1 MKTSNYILTAFY
13 TFLFGG
19 VLVMA
24 VASKF
29 HQENNNNNNETE
41 YRADEKKLEPF
52 SVLVTE
58 QGAHFQLGTAEY
70 PHILTFYKLPN
81 SCEFPPFTIKNDTL
95 FISANTKRDYNGTMD
110 VIYCK
115 DVTSIVA
122 KEKSYLKLQDFK
134 INRNDTMLIKLNDS
148 KIDVFSQN
156 TKDNNMAL
164 FIQAQESEINLN
176 QAHFKTLNVKIDRSK
191 LNAWNTTIGNLSL
204 NLKNY
209 SFMGA
214 PATMEKVNL
223 EVDSTSHFN
232 LYSIN

>member
-29 HQENNNNNNETE
+29 HQENNSNNQTQ
-41 YRADEKKLEPF
+41 YRGEEKKLEPF
-52 SVLVTE
+52 SVIVAE
-58 QGAHFQLGTAEY
+58 SDARFQIGTAENPCIQSSY
-70 PHILTFYKLPN
+70 QLPD
-81 SCEFPPFTIKNDTL
+81 SCKFPPYAIRNDTL
-95 FISANTKRDYNGTMD
+95 FVSASTKKDNNGNLD

-122 KEKSYLKLQDFK
+122 KKNTYLKLQDFK
-134 INRNDTMLIKLNDS
+134 INSNDTMLIKLNDS
-148 KIDVFSQN
+148 KIDVFYQN
-156 TKDNNMAL
+156 PQDKNMAL
-164 FIQAQESEINLN
+164 FLQAQESEINMN